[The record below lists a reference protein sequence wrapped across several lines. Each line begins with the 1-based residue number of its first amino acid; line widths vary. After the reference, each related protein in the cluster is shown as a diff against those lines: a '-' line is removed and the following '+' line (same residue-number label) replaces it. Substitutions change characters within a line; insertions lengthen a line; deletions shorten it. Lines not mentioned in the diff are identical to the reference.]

1 MKSSVPHLV
10 RALARCSDGELL
22 ALASEAPDAFE
33 VFYRR
38 HVRGV
43 LSYLAYRTGN
53 TEIALDLTSEVFLAA
68 LVGRHR
74 YQGEKGP
81 ARAWLFGIAN
91 NKLAGERRRRAR
103 DRNLRPRL
111 GIHWLE
117 FSDAALEQAEEII
130 DASEAGFLSGLED
143 LPAAEQA
150 AVRARVLDARD
161 YADIAQAERTSQ
173 AAVRQRVSRGLA
185 RLRSQGDRRSP

>member
-1 MKSSVPHLV
+1 VKSSAPQLA
-10 RALARCSDGELL
+10 RALARCPDGELL
-22 ALASEAPDAFE
+22 ALTSEAPEAFE

-53 TEIALDLTSEVFLAA
+53 TEVALDLTSEVFLAA
-68 LVGRHR
+68 LVGRRR
-74 YQGEKGP
+74 YRPEKGP
-81 ARAWLFGIAN
+81 GRAWLFGIAN

-103 DRNLRPRL
+103 DRDLRPKL

-117 FSDAALEQAEEII
+117 FSDGALEQAEEII

-143 LPAAEQA
+143 LPAAERE
-150 AVRARVLDARD
+150 AVTARILEARD
-161 YADIAQAERTSQ
+161 YADIAQAEQTSQ

-185 RLRSQGDRRSP
+185 RLRSQGERRSQ